1 MSNKAIIIR
10 VTNKYWGGEEMRFK
24 IKQST
29 KMSKVFRHYEKANG
43 IKKGSSFYM
52 FGDRRVSETDSAQSL
67 HIEDNSQIDCCLSS
81 TFTELPETD
90 KILLKVKQNVYHF
103 RELLLG
109 SDELSEFISSY
120 AEDYSK
126 LGTYIA
132 TNTRLQK
139 LQIKLHDT
147 AGLYAKNSTFF
158 DGLKRNSSIKKLSID
173 FGGRGIVGVGLEIL
187 KAYHNDKH
195 LTHLSIITK
204 LNNGSEN
211 AIASTLRGCT
221 NLTNVKLSNND
232 ITDEQLLP
240 IIEAIKGRPLLE
252 RLELCKNRIGDD
264 GSQALATL
272 LEDQNCNLQCLDL
285 TGNII
290 TNKGVQLVADSL
302 VSNTKLK
309 ALYLKKNPAYYV
321 QAIFSNLLCDK
332 SSINSTYKSNHTLI
346 DLEIRD
352 LVRRTGG
359 YLHSLLQ
366 MNEGTDKSRVA
377 LDKILKY
384 HPNMNATSVFEWD
397 EEGKRTLKSLP
408 HVIDWFKRARDA
420 SFHRGRDIDTRKL
433 SVIFQFALAM
443 PTLFVP
449 IPHGRRVEQNDPS
462 LTTLTIGGNDG
473 HSDAYTRFAS
483 SVGNDYDGLGT
494 AIGKNSHLSD
504 LYISAIAPI
513 NGTAL
518 NVSNRGFFE
527 GLKQNTSICSLTLD
541 GHIRNQRGP
550 LVGGIIHEILNACQD
565 NNLTRLRIKRIN
577 LLNGGEQILATYFRR
592 CKNLQRIHLCR
603 SRITDELLLPMID
616 VLRGHPA
623 LELLDLDRN
632 QVGSIGCE
640 AISSLLTDPN
650 SKLKQIILRSNNVD
664 DEGVNILV
672 NSLVGNT
679 KLKVLCLDDNHIDPS
694 LTCSV
699 FSNLLC
705 NKSSLNG
712 IHSSNHTLMKLKLP
726 SNFPQQTREELETL
740 VNFNKGKNKSYVAIL
755 KILKYHPN
763 IDVNG
768 IPVKELFEWDEEG
781 EQTLKSL
788 PYLLS
793 WFEIAAKAVRS
804 FNKQFDE
811 SNREKSQRK
820 TKNWKL
826 SAIYEYAKAMPLEFV
841 PTCRK
846 AVYEH
851 DLGKKKR
858 KRDDM

>member
-1 MSNKAIIIR
+1 MSNEAIIIR
-10 VTNKYWGGEEMRFK
+10 VTNKYWGGEEMLFK

-81 TFTELPETD
+81 TFTEPETD
-90 KILLKVKQNVYHF
+90 KTLLKVKQNVYHF

-109 SDELSEFISSY
+109 SDELSEFISSDS
-120 AEDYSK
+120 EDYSK

-147 AGLYAKNSTFF
+147 AGLDAKNSTFF

-195 LTHLSIITK
+195 LTHLSIKTK
-204 LNNGSEN
+204 LYNGSEN

-240 IIEAIKGRPLLE
+240 MIEAIKGRPLLE
-252 RLELCKNRIGDD
+252 RLELCKNRIEDD

-285 TGNII
+285 TGNNI
-290 TNKGVQLVADSL
+290 TNKGVRLVADSL

-321 QAIFSNLLCDK
+321 QAIFSSLLCDR

-346 DLEIRD
+346 DLEVGD

-359 YLHSLLQ
+359 YLHSLLE

-377 LDKILKY
+377 SDKILKY
-384 HPNMNATSVFEWD
+384 HPKMALPSSVFEWD

-408 HVIDWFKRARDA
+408 HVIDWFDEAISA
-420 SFHRGRDIDTRKL
+420 SPLNRVQTNIEARKL

-449 IPHGRRVEQNDPS
+449 IPHGRRVEKNDP
-462 LTTLTIGGNDG
+462 TLTALTIARRDG
-473 HSDAYTRFAS
+473 SSDAYTRYTL
-483 SVGNDYDGLGT
+483 SVGNDYDRLGA
-494 AIGKNSHLSD
+494 AIGKNSYLTD
-504 LYISAIAPI
+504 LIVSATAP
-513 NGTAL
+513 TL
-518 NVSNRGFFE
+518 DVSNRGFFE
-527 GLKQNTSICSLTLD
+527 GLKQNTSICNLSL
-541 GHIRNQRGP
+541 GGRIHNQRSP
-550 LVGGIIHEILNACQD
+550 LVGGIIHEILNAYQD
-565 NNLTRLRIKRIN
+565 NNNNLTRIAIKHIV
-577 LLNGGEQILATYFRR
+577 LQNGGEQILAANFRR
-592 CKNLQRIHLCR
+592 CTNLRKIQLHRCRIN
-603 SRITDELLLPMID
+603 DEQLLPMVD
-616 VLRGHPA
+616 ALRGHSS
-623 LELLDLDRN
+623 LELLDLDQN
-632 QVGSIGCE
+632 QIGSIGCE

-650 SKLKQIILRSNNVD
+650 SKLIKVVLRSNNID

-679 KLKVLCLDDNHIDPS
+679 KLKYLYLDDNHIDPS
-694 LTCSV
+694 LTFSV

-705 NKSSLNG
+705 NKLSLNG
-712 IHSSNHTLMKLKLP
+712 IHSSNHTIKKLVLP
-726 SNFPQQTREELETL
+726 SNFPQQMEEELETL
-740 VNFNKGKNKSYVAIL
+740 LDFNIYKNKSCVATL
-755 KILKYHPN
+755 KILGYHPI
-763 IDVNG
+763 ID
-768 IPVKELFEWDEEG
+768 VKELFEWDKEG

-793 WFEIAAKAVRS
+793 WFERAAKAVRS
-804 FNKQFDE
+804 LKDK

-841 PTCRK
+841 SASHNIKVVDGHCQ
-846 AVYEH
+846 
-851 DLGKKKR
+851 GKKKR